1 MKLPKNFF
9 NLVRVILGISL
20 AGVVAGINL
29 PLSTLTLKSWGIT
42 SSVIGMAASMMGLSA
57 AVATPFLPRMVNR
70 FGQIPVL
77 RISLVVLP
85 LAILAL
91 PLYQNLYAWFILRFI
106 IGLAA
111 TNIWVLSEIWINS
124 FAEDKNRGR
133 IIAIYTSLLS
143 LGFILGVLI
152 MSFTSVETFG
162 GFYISAALAIVVSV
176 PLWSMKDIGDFET
189 PKNVSF
195 FKFLSSSPIL
205 MGSSWMMGFL
215 YAASAG
221 LLPIFALPYLNEDY
235 SAASRTV
242 AWLATGE
249 LMLPLLIGWLADKYD
264 KRNLMILLT
273 FIAILVLFLI
283 PVFFHLPLVRILLL
297 FLLGGVT
304 MGFYVLGLTMLGE

>member
-77 RISLVVLP
+77 RISVVVLP

-124 FAEDKNRGR
+124 FDSSILKLYFIHLFFNGTWSIAFFGFHQIGLALINLVIILIYIILLMKKYLNRDKVSFYLMMPYFLWSSYALVLNSS
-133 IIAIYTSLLS
+133 I
-143 LGFILGVLI
+143 FIL
-152 MSFTSVETFG
+152 
-162 GFYISAALAIVVSV
+162 
-176 PLWSMKDIGDFET
+176 
-189 PKNVSF
+189 N
-195 FKFLSSSPIL
+195 
-205 MGSSWMMGFL
+205 
-215 YAASAG
+215 
-221 LLPIFALPYLNEDY
+221 
-235 SAASRTV
+235 
-242 AWLATGE
+242 
-249 LMLPLLIGWLADKYD
+249 
-264 KRNLMILLT
+264 
-273 FIAILVLFLI
+273 
-283 PVFFHLPLVRILLL
+283 
-297 FLLGGVT
+297 
-304 MGFYVLGLTMLGE
+304 